1 MITLHW
7 EGKWKKSGLR
17 KLINI
22 WRQIINIYMSVS
34 FFFFCLFSCI
44 NTADITL
51 FRGGKHWWFRE
62 GVKSSIGWPVKR
74 VLREIKTKNNDCWW
88 EFVVSCLVDGRV
100 DQVPIYFSSI
110 CCLEFSF
117 VFESSISL
125 QDEGNKGK
133 KKTSE
138 QRNATVVATKQFKIL
153 LSVFEILGL
162 RDFPVSA
169 TVARPLAPSFVDHLA
184 TAAATAA

>member
-1 MITLHW
+1 MNNDYFALRRKV
-7 EGKWKKSGLR
+7 EKKWIEKIDQHLTPNYKY
-17 KLINI
+17 
-22 WRQIINIYMSVS
+22 IYECF

-133 KKTSE
+133 KKNK
-138 QRNATVVATKQFKIL
+138 RTKKRHRR
-153 LSVFEILGL
+153 SNEAV
-162 RDFPVSA
+162 
-169 TVARPLAPSFVDHLA
+169 
-184 TAAATAA
+184 